1 MWNFAKQNHN
11 FIIFCVVDARRNC
24 DFIYAKFHT
33 FIIYFF
39 FKKMLNENV
48 ISLYTLYHGVILLFS
63 ISFGEKNVY
72 WNYTSI
78 VMSCF
83 NSPLPY
89 TTQSWFCWVFFSLW
103 KTLWH
108 RIFAAQRR
116 CEFSIEQNHDSIAYY
131 TIKSQFHYAENLYP
145 FCATEIQ
152 CYNAFGRGI
161 ILKFGGF

>member
-1 MWNFAKQNHN
+1 MHGRIVISFMRNFTLLLY
-11 FIIFCVVDARRNC
+11 IFSS
-24 DFIYAKFHT
+24 
-33 FIIYFF
+33 
-39 FKKMLNENV
+39 KKMLNESV

-72 WNYTSI
+72 WNYTSV

-116 CEFSIEQNHDSIAYY
+116 CEFSIEQNHDSIAHC

-145 FCATEIQ
+145 FCATKMQ